1 MKTSW
6 TSGLDKNKS
15 GEIRVD
21 FAKAAGMRERLK
33 VILEDKI
40 TSSNAASRNKENYA
54 LAGWPFLQADSV
66 GYERALREVISL
78 ILDESVEK

>member
-6 TSGLDKNKS
+6 TSGLDKNRAV
-15 GEIRVD
+15 EIRVD
-21 FAKAAGMRERLK
+21 FVKSAPMRERLK
-33 VILEDKI
+33 TMLEDKI
-40 TSSNAASRNKENYA
+40 NTSNVASRNKENYA

-78 ILDESVEK
+78 ITDESVEK